1 MSRFPEILTA
11 VALVAVT
18 AGPVAAGEFD
28 LGRPATP
35 EEVAAWDID
44 VRPDGAGLPDG
55 SGSVMDGEPIYIQ
68 RCASC
73 HGDFGE
79 GLGRW
84 PVLSG
89 GEDTL
94 TDARPVKTVG
104 SYWPYLSTVY
114 DYVNRAMPFG
124 YAQSLTADET
134 YALTAY
140 ILYLNYLVEDDFV
153 LSKETFDEVEMPNEK
168 NFYTDPRPDTPI
180 YAAETPCM
188 RDCKPARP
196 EITMRAA
203 VLDVTPEGL
212 AGTEGE
218 PTD

>member
-1 MSRFPEILTA
+1 MSRYPEILTGLGLA
-11 VALVAVT
+11 AMLAL
-18 AGPVAAGEFD
+18 PAAADGFG
-28 LGRPATP
+28 LGRAATP
-35 EEVAAWDID
+35 EEIAAWNIDI
-44 VRPDGAGLPDG
+44 RPDGQGLPDG
-55 SGSVMDGEPIYIQ
+55 QGSVADGEPLYLE
-68 RCASC
+68 RCAVC

-79 GLGRW
+79 GMGRW

-94 TDARPVKTVG
+94 SNDRPVKTVG

-124 YAQSLTADET
+124 HAQSLSDDEV

-140 ILYLNYLVEDDFV
+140 ILYLNYIVEDDFV
-153 LSKETFDEVEMPNEK
+153 LSEENFDEIRMPNEE
-168 NFYTDPRPDTPI
+168 NFFMDPRPDTPI
-180 YAAETPCM
+180 YAAGEPCM
-188 RDCKPARP
+188 QDCKPSAG
-196 EITMRAA
+196 ITMRAA

-218 PTD
+218 QTD